1 MGLRYISITYSDA
14 RGTSPGPQMGRGL
27 ESVMALTPLPLR
39 APQKDY
45 AAQARELLASW
56 RAGEAWALDLL
67 HHHHPRF
74 LDNKIPWLPRQLTH
88 DDIQAAALT
97 EADAQLAVARFYD
110 FRDWAA
116 LEAHVIAMQAPG
128 SPTARFE
135 SAVEAVVDGEI
146 GFLESALAADP
157 ALVHA
162 RSTRVTH
169 FDPPVHRATLL
180 HYIAA
185 NGVENFRQR
194 TPGNAVAV
202 ARTLLDAGAAPDAV
216 ADMYGG
222 QCTTMSM
229 LASSDHPARA
239 GVQVA
244 LIDTLVDFGA
254 SVEAIGEGA
263 WTSPLLTALTFGFAD
278 AAEALVRRG
287 ARVDTLAA
295 AAGLGRAADV
305 DRLLPTAV
313 SQDRHRALALAAQLG
328 HPAIVERLLDAGED
342 PNRYNPKAAHS
353 HATPLHQAVWR
364 GHAPV
369 VRLLVERGARLDQRD
384 TIYKSTPLGWAV
396 YGKRPEIA
404 SFLSAHGAQ
413 R

>member
-1 MGLRYISITYSDA
+1 
-14 RGTSPGPQMGRGL
+14 MGRGL

-45 AAQARELLASW
+45 AAHARELLASW

-110 FRDWAA
+110 FLDWAA
-116 LEAHVIAMQAPG
+116 LEAHVIAIQAPG

-135 SAVEAVVDGEI
+135 SAVEAVIDGEI
-146 GFLESALAADP
+146 GVLRSAIAADP

-180 HYIAA
+180 HYVAA
-185 NGVENFRQR
+185 NGVEGYRQR
-194 TPGNAVAV
+194 TPGNAVDV

-287 ARVDTLAA
+287 ARVDTMAA

-384 TIYKSTPLGWAV
+384 TTYKSTPLGWAV
-396 YGKRPEIA
+396 YGKRDEIA
-404 SFLSAHGAQ
+404 SYLRRRGAEL
-413 R
+413 

>member
-1 MGLRYISITYSDA
+1 
-14 RGTSPGPQMGRGL
+14 
-27 ESVMALTPLPLR
+27 MALTPLPVR
-39 APQKDY
+39 APKEDY

-110 FRDWAA
+110 FHDWAA

-135 SAVEAVVDGEI
+135 SAVEAVINGEI
-146 GFLESALAADP
+146 GALASAIAADP
-157 ALVHA
+157 ALVQA

-180 HYIAA
+180 HDVAA
-185 NGVENFRQR
+185 NGVEGYRQR

-305 DRLLPTAV
+305 DRLLPIAV
-313 SQDRHRALALAAQLG
+313 SEDRHRALALAAQLG
-328 HPAIVERLLDAGED
+328 HPTIVERLLEAGED
-342 PNRYNPKAAHS
+342 PNRYNPKAGHS
-353 HATPLHQAVWR
+353 HTTPLHQAVWR

-369 VRLLVERGARLDQRD
+369 VRLLVERGARLDLRD

-396 YGKRPEIA
+396 VRQA
-404 SFLSAHGAQ
+404 
-413 R
+413 